1 MCSHCTDAA
10 ASIRENNFDRYC
22 RRHSRLHLEIHS
34 TSSGAVKIMSEDN
47 LCEKLIEAVKE
58 NEHLYNIRSE
68 NYKDSFMKEN
78 TWRTIAESLGIDV
91 NEAKKRWKTLRDTYA
106 KKKKEHERLQ
116 RSGSGATKRE
126 KWPYFALM
134 DFLRD
139 QVKTRSSFCSLGR
152 KDEQMEGNEEESQRP
167 TEPDCENEVDEDDTI
182 GLLLIHYQRGRK

>member
-1 MCSHCTDAA
+1 MVS
-10 ASIRENNFDRYC
+10 
-22 RRHSRLHLEIHS
+22 
-34 TSSGAVKIMSEDN
+34 KDN
-47 LCEKLIEAVKE
+47 ICEKLIETVKE
-58 NEHLYNIRSE
+58 NEHLYNIRSG

-78 TWRTIAESLGIDV
+78 TWRTIAESLGIDA
-91 NEAKKRWKTLRDTYA
+91 NEAKKRWKTLRDTYT
-106 KKKKEHERLQ
+106 KKKKEHEGLQ

-167 TEPDCENEVDEDDTI
+167 AESDCENDVDEDDTAPYP
-182 GLLLIHYQRGRK
+182 LPKRKKITMSAVDQAILREI